1 VRYQSY
7 FNSAL
12 TIINAYKGGAPLVHH
27 LKQYFAAHKK
37 HGSTDRRTIAHLCYT
52 YYRLGAS
59 IKEFDTDKGLQL
71 AIFLC
76 EAKPGNWA
84 LLFEPS
90 WIAAWNAPD
99 GSSVATFDQKL
110 DFIKDVYPGYNLASI
125 FAFAAHLSFGV
136 DAPAFNRSHLTQP
149 DLFIRIRPKQ
159 EAAVMGKLNKAQI
172 TFEKITDTCYRLPS
186 GTKLDEVLLINKEAV
201 IQDYSSQQIAGMY
214 ALATAF
220 ADSKK
225 RIWDCCAAS
234 GGKSILAVDT
244 FGQIKLTA
252 SDMRATILRN
262 LQTRFAAAG
271 MSGYQSFA
279 VDLTSAHDL
288 SNFAKLA
295 DFIICDAPCTGSG
308 TWGRTPEHLAFFDEA
323 SIDNFRQ
330 LQQTIIS
337 NTIPYVAVGGYFLY
351 STCSVF
357 AAENEGQVKFIETN
371 FPEFKL
377 LHQQLFT
384 GYAGKADTMFA
395 ALFQKK

>member
-1 VRYQSY
+1 M
-7 FNSAL
+7 
-12 TIINAYKGGAPLVHH
+12 HH

-90 WIAAWNAPD
+90 WLAAWGPL
-99 GSSVATFDQKL
+99 DQKL
-110 DFIKDVYPGYNLASI
+110 DFIKEVYPGYNLASI
-125 FAFAAHLSFGV
+125 FSFAAHLSSGV

-159 EAAVMGKLNKAQI
+159 EAAVTGKLNKAQI
-172 TFEKITDTCYRLPS
+172 IFEKISDSCYRLPS
-186 GTKLDEVLLINKEAV
+186 GTKLDEVLLINKEVV
-201 IQDYSSQQIAGMY
+201 IQDYSSQQIGSMY
-214 ALATAF
+214 ALAAAF
-220 ADSKK
+220 AYSKK

-252 SDMRATILRN
+252 SDMRASILRN

-337 NTIPYVAVGGYFLY
+337 NTVPYVAVGGYFLY

-357 AAENEGQVKFIETN
+357 AAENEGQVKFMETN
-371 FPEFKL
+371 FPEFEL

-384 GYAGKADTMFA
+384 GYAEKADTMFA

>member
-1 VRYQSY
+1 MRYQSY

-84 LLFEPS
+84 LLFEPN
-90 WIAAWNAPD
+90 WLAAW
-99 GSSVATFDQKL
+99 GSLEQKL
-110 DFIKDVYPGYNLASI
+110 DFIKEVYPGYNLASI
-125 FAFAAHLSFGV
+125 FPFAAHLSSSV

-159 EAAVMGKLNKAQI
+159 EAAVVAKLIKAQI

-186 GTKLDEVLLINKEAV
+186 GTKLEEVLLINKEVV

-252 SDMRATILRN
+252 SDMRASILRN

-308 TWGRTPEHLAFFDEA
+308 TWGRTPEHLAFFDEV

-330 LQQTIIS
+330 LQQNIIT

-351 STCSVF
+351 ITCSVF
-357 AAENEGQVKFIETN
+357 AAENEGQVKFMETN
-371 FPEFKL
+371 FPEFEL

-384 GYAGKADTMFA
+384 GYEGKADTLFA
-395 ALFQKK
+395 ALLKRK

>member
-1 VRYQSY
+1 MRYQSY

-12 TIINAYKGGAPLVHH
+12 TIINAYKGGAPLMHH

-37 HGSTDRRTIAHLCYT
+37 HGSTDRRTIAHVCYT

-90 WIAAWNAPD
+90 WIAAW
-99 GSSVATFDQKL
+99 GLLEQKL
-110 DFIKDVYPGYNLASI
+110 DFIKEVYPGYNLASI
-125 FAFAAHLSFGV
+125 FSFAAHLSSSV

-172 TFEKITDTCYRLPS
+172 AFEKITDTCYRLPN

-201 IQDYSSQQIAGMY
+201 IQDYSSQQIGSMY

-252 SDMRATILRN
+252 SDMRASILRN

-279 VDLTSAHDL
+279 LDLTSAHDL

-337 NTIPYVAVGGYFLY
+337 NTLPYVAINGYFLY

-357 AAENEGQVKFIETN
+357 AAENEGQVKFMETN
-371 FPEFKL
+371 FPEFEL

-384 GYAGKADTMFA
+384 GYEGKADTLFA
-395 ALFQKK
+395 ALLKRK

>member
-90 WIAAWNAPD
+90 WLAAW
-99 GSSVATFDQKL
+99 GLLEQKL
-110 DFIKDVYPGYNLASI
+110 DFIKEVYPGYNLASI
-125 FAFAAHLSFGV
+125 FAFAAHLSTSV
-136 DAPAFNRSHLTQP
+136 DAPAFNRSHLIQP

-159 EAAVMGKLNKAQI
+159 EAVVVGKLNKAQI
-172 TFEKITDTCYRLPS
+172 AFEKITDSCYRLPS

-201 IQDYSSQQIAGMY
+201 IQDYSSQQIGSMY

-252 SDMRATILRN
+252 SDMRASILRN

-271 MSGYQSFA
+271 MAGYQSFA

-337 NTIPYVAVGGYFLY
+337 NTLPYVAVNGYFLY

-357 AAENEGQVKFIETN
+357 AAENEGQVKFMETN
-371 FPEFKL
+371 FPEFEL
-377 LHQQLFT
+377 VHQQLFT
-384 GYAGKADTMFA
+384 GYEGKADTLFA
-395 ALFQKK
+395 ALLKRK

>member
-84 LLFEPS
+84 LLFEPN
-90 WIAAWNAPD
+90 WLAAW
-99 GSSVATFDQKL
+99 GSLEQKL
-110 DFIKDVYPGYNLASI
+110 DFIKEVYPGYNLASI
-125 FAFAAHLSFGV
+125 FPFAAHLSSSV

-159 EAAVMGKLNKAQI
+159 EAAVVAKLIKAQI

-186 GTKLDEVLLINKEAV
+186 GTKLEEVLLINKEVV

-252 SDMRATILRN
+252 SDMRASILRN

-271 MSGYQSFA
+271 MNGYQSFA

-308 TWGRTPEHLAFFDEA
+308 TWGRTPEHLAFFDEV

-330 LQQTIIS
+330 LQQNIIT

-351 STCSVF
+351 ITCSVF
-357 AAENEGQVKFIETN
+357 AAENEGQVKFMETN
-371 FPEFKL
+371 FPEFEL

-384 GYAGKADTMFA
+384 GYEGKADTLFA
-395 ALFQKK
+395 ALLKRK

>member
-1 VRYQSY
+1 MRYQSY

-76 EAKPGNWA
+76 EAKPGNWSF
-84 LLFEPS
+84 LFEPN
-90 WIAAWNAPD
+90 WLAAWN
-99 GSSVATFDQKL
+99 SSDVSLDQKL
-110 DFIKDVYPGYNLASI
+110 AFIKEQLPGYEIESI
-125 FAFAAHLSFGV
+125 FPFTAHLSTGV
-136 DAPAFNRSHLTQP
+136 DATAFNRSHLLQP
-149 DLFIRIRPKQ
+149 DLFIRIRPKH
-159 EAAVMGKLNKAQI
+159 EDAVVSKLHKAQI
-172 TFEKITDTCYRLPS
+172 NFEKISTSCLRLAS

-201 IQDYSSQQIAGMY
+201 IQDYSSQQIGNVY
-214 ALATAF
+214 ALATEF

-225 RIWDCCAAS
+225 RVWDACAAS
-234 GGKSILAVDT
+234 GGKSILAVDLL
-244 FGQIKLTA
+244 GQIKLTA
-252 SDMRATILRN
+252 SDMRASILRN
-262 LQTRFAAAG
+262 LQTRFTAAG
-271 MSGYQSFA
+271 MGAYQSFA

-295 DFIICDAPCTGSG
+295 DFIICDAPCSGSG

-323 SIDNFRQ
+323 SIDNYRQ
-330 LQQTIIS
+330 LQQSIIA
-337 NTIPYVAVGGYFLY
+337 NTLPYVAVNGYFLY

-357 AAENEGQVKFIETN
+357 AAENEAQVKFITTN
-371 FPEFKL
+371 FPAFKL
-377 LHQQLFT
+377 VHQQLFT
-384 GYAGKADTMFA
+384 GYNQKADTMFA

>member
-1 VRYQSY
+1 M
-7 FNSAL
+7 
-12 TIINAYKGGAPLVHH
+12 HH

-37 HGSTDRRTIAHLCYT
+37 HGSTDRRIIAHLCYT

-84 LLFEPS
+84 VLFEPS
-90 WIAAWNAPD
+90 WLAAWNAAN
-99 GSSVATFDQKL
+99 GSALATLDQKL
-110 DFIKDVYPGYNLASI
+110 AFIKEVYPGYLPQSI
-125 FAFAAHLSFGV
+125 FPFAAQLSTGV

-159 EAAVMGKLNKAQI
+159 EAAVIGKLNKAQI
-172 TFEKITDTCYRLPS
+172 TFEKITDTCYSLLS
-186 GTKLDEVLLINKEAV
+186 GTKLDEVLLVNKEVV
-201 IQDYSSQQIAGMY
+201 IQDYSSQQIQGMY
-214 ALATAF
+214 TLATDF
-220 ADSKK
+220 AGSKK

-234 GGKSILAVDT
+234 GGKSILAVDV

-252 SDMRATILRN
+252 SDMRASILRN

-271 MSGYQSFA
+271 MNGYQSFA

-288 SNFAKLA
+288 SNFAKLS

-323 SIDNFRQ
+323 TIDNYRQ
-330 LQQTIIS
+330 LQQTIIT
-337 NTIPYVAVGGYFLY
+337 NTIPYVAVNGYFLY

-357 AAENEGQVKFIETN
+357 ALENEGQVKFMETN
-371 FPEFKL
+371 FPEFEL
-377 LHQQLFT
+377 VHQQLYT
-384 GYAGKADTMFA
+384 GYDQKADTMFA
-395 ALFQKK
+395 ALFKRK

>member
-1 VRYQSY
+1 M
-7 FNSAL
+7 
-12 TIINAYKGGAPLVHH
+12 HH

-37 HGSTDRRTIAHLCYT
+37 HGSTDRRTIAHVCYT

-90 WIAAWNAPD
+90 WLAAW
-99 GSSVATFDQKL
+99 GLLEQKL
-110 DFIKDVYPGYNLASI
+110 DFIKEVYPGYNLASI
-125 FAFAAHLSFGV
+125 FPFAAHLSSSV
-136 DAPAFNRSHLTQP
+136 DAPAFNRSHLIQP

-201 IQDYSSQQIAGMY
+201 IQDYSSQQIGSMY

-252 SDMRATILRN
+252 SDMRASILRN

-271 MSGYQSFA
+271 MAGYQSFA

-337 NTIPYVAVGGYFLY
+337 NTLPYVAVNGYFLY

-357 AAENEGQVKFIETN
+357 AAENEGQVKFMETN
-371 FPEFKL
+371 FPEFEL
-377 LHQQLFT
+377 VHQQLFT
-384 GYAGKADTMFA
+384 GYEGKADTLFA
-395 ALFQKK
+395 ALLKRK

>member
-1 VRYQSY
+1 M
-7 FNSAL
+7 
-12 TIINAYKGGAPLVHH
+12 HH

-59 IKEFDTDKGLQL
+59 ITNFDTDKGLQL

-90 WIAAWNAPD
+90 WLAAWVASD
-99 GSSVATFDQKL
+99 GSSVATLDQKL
-110 DFIKDVYPGYNLASI
+110 DFIKEVYPGYNPATI
-125 FAFAAHLSFGV
+125 FPFAAHLSEGM
-136 DAPAFNRSHLTQP
+136 DATAFNRSHLLQP

-159 EAAVMGKLNKAQI
+159 EDVVVSKLKKAEI
-172 TFEKITDTCYRLPS
+172 TFEKITDTCYRLAS
-186 GTKLDEVLLINKEAV
+186 GIKLDELLLINKEAV
-201 IQDYSSQQIAGMY
+201 IQDYSSQQIGNVY
-214 ALATAF
+214 ALATEF

-225 RIWDCCAAS
+225 RVWDACAAS
-234 GGKSILAVDT
+234 GGKSILAVDLL
-244 FGQIKLTA
+244 GQIKLTA
-252 SDMRATILRN
+252 SDMRASILRN

-271 MSGYQSFA
+271 MGAYQSFA

-295 DFIICDAPCTGSG
+295 DFIICDAPCSGSG

-323 SIDNFRQ
+323 SIDNYRQ
-330 LQQTIIS
+330 LQQSIIT
-337 NTIPYVAVGGYFLY
+337 NTLPYVAVNGYFLY

-357 AAENEGQVKFIETN
+357 AAENEAQVKFITTN
-371 FPEFKL
+371 FTEFKL
-377 LHQQLFT
+377 VHQQLFT
-384 GYAGKADTMFA
+384 GYTKKADTMFA

>member
-90 WIAAWNAPD
+90 WLAAWNAPD
-99 GSSVATFDQKL
+99 GSSVATLDQKL
-110 DFIKDVYPGYNLASI
+110 DFIKEVYPGYNLASI
-125 FAFAAHLSFGV
+125 FSFAAHLSTGV
-136 DAPAFNRSHLTQP
+136 DASAFNRSHLTQP

-159 EAAVMGKLNKAQI
+159 EAVVMGKLNKAQI
-172 TFEKITDTCYRLPS
+172 AFEKITDSCFSLPS

-201 IQDYSSQQIAGMY
+201 IQDYSSQQIGSMY
-214 ALATAF
+214 TLATAF

-271 MSGYQSFA
+271 IAGYQSFA

-323 SIDNFRQ
+323 AIDNFRQ

-337 NTIPYVAVGGYFLY
+337 NTIPYVAVNGYFLY

>member
-1 VRYQSY
+1 M
-7 FNSAL
+7 
-12 TIINAYKGGAPLVHH
+12 HH

-90 WIAAWNAPD
+90 WMAAW
-99 GSSVATFDQKL
+99 GSVGQKL

-125 FAFAAHLSFGV
+125 FPFAAHLSTSV
-136 DAPAFNRSHLTQP
+136 DATAFNRSHLTQP

-159 EAAVMGKLNKAQI
+159 EAVVMGKLNKAQI
-172 TFEKITDTCYRLPS
+172 TFEKITDSCYRLPS
-186 GTKLDEVLLINKEAV
+186 GTKLDEVLLINKEVV
-201 IQDYSSQQIAGMY
+201 IQDYSSQQIGSMY
-214 ALATAF
+214 ALATGF

-252 SDMRATILRN
+252 SDMRASILRN

-330 LQQTIIS
+330 LQQTIIT

-357 AAENEGQVKFIETN
+357 AAENEGQVKFMETN
-371 FPEFKL
+371 FPEFEL

-384 GYAGKADTMFA
+384 GYEGKADTLFA
-395 ALFQKK
+395 ALLKRK

>member
-1 VRYQSY
+1 MRYQSY

-59 IKEFDTDKGLQL
+59 IKDFDTDKGLQL

-76 EAKPGNWA
+76 EAKPGNWRF
-84 LLFEPS
+84 LFEPN
-90 WIAAWNAPD
+90 WLAAWD
-99 GSSVATFDQKL
+99 SSDVSLDQKL
-110 DFIKDVYPGYNLASI
+110 AFIKERLPGYEIESI
-125 FAFAAHLSFGV
+125 FPFAAHLSEGM
-136 DAPAFNRSHLTQP
+136 DATAFNRSHLLQP

-159 EAAVMGKLNKAQI
+159 EDAVVSKLHKAQI
-172 TFEKITDTCYRLPS
+172 NFEKISASCLRLAS

-201 IQDYSSQQIAGMY
+201 IQDYSSQQIGNVY
-214 ALATAF
+214 ALATEF
-220 ADSKK
+220 TDSKK
-225 RIWDCCAAS
+225 RVWDACAAS
-234 GGKSILAVDT
+234 GGKSILAVDLL
-244 FGQIKLTA
+244 GQIKLTA
-252 SDMRATILRN
+252 SDMRASILRN
-262 LQTRFAAAG
+262 LQTRFTAAG
-271 MSGYQSFA
+271 MGAYQSFA

-295 DFIICDAPCTGSG
+295 DFIICDAPCSGSG

-323 SIDNFRQ
+323 SIDNYRQ
-330 LQQTIIS
+330 LQQSIIT
-337 NTIPYVAVGGYFLY
+337 NTLPYVALNGYFLY

-357 AAENEGQVKFIETN
+357 AAENEAQVKFITTN
-371 FPEFKL
+371 FTAFKL
-377 LHQQLFT
+377 VHQQLFT
-384 GYAGKADTMFA
+384 GYTKKADTMFA

>member
-12 TIINAYKGGAPLVHH
+12 TIINSYKGGAPLVHH

-52 YYRLGAS
+52 YYRLGVS

-90 WIAAWNAPD
+90 WIAAWNASD
-99 GSSVATFDQKL
+99 GSLDKKL
-110 DFIKDVYPGYNLASI
+110 DFIKEVYPGYNPSAI
-125 FAFAAHLSFGV
+125 FPFAAHLSSGV
-136 DAPAFNRSHLTQP
+136 DAPAFNRSHLIQP
-149 DLFIRIRPKQ
+149 DLFVRIRPKH
-159 EAAVMGKLNKAQI
+159 EDVVASKLNKAQI
-172 TFEKITDTCYRLPS
+172 NFEKITASCLRLAS

-201 IQDYSSQQIAGMY
+201 IQDYSSQQIADMY
-214 ALATAF
+214 ALAVEF

-252 SDMRATILRN
+252 SDMRASILRN

-288 SNFAKLA
+288 RNFAKLA
-295 DFIICDAPCTGSG
+295 DLIICDAPCTGSG

-330 LQQTIIS
+330 LQQTIIT
-337 NTIPYVAVGGYFLY
+337 NTLHYVAVNGYFLY

-357 AAENEGQVKFIETN
+357 AAENEAQVKFITNN
-371 FPEFKL
+371 FPDFKL
-377 LHQQLFT
+377 VHQQLFT
-384 GYAGKADTMFA
+384 CYTQKADTMFT

>member
-1 VRYQSY
+1 MRYQSY

-12 TIINAYKGGAPLVHH
+12 TIINAYKGGVPLVHH
-27 LKQYFAAHKK
+27 LKQYFTAHKK

-76 EAKPGNWA
+76 EANPGNWA

-90 WIAAWNAPD
+90 WLAAW
-99 GSSVATFDQKL
+99 GSLEQKL
-110 DFIKDVYPGYNLASI
+110 DFIKQVYPGYNLVSI
-125 FAFAAHLSFGV
+125 FPFAAHLSTSV
-136 DAPAFNRSHLTQP
+136 DAPAFNRSHLIQP

-172 TFEKITDTCYRLPS
+172 AFEKITDNCYRLPS
-186 GTKLDEVLLINKEAV
+186 GTKLDEVLLINKEVV
-201 IQDYSSQQIAGMY
+201 IQDYSSQQIGSMY

-252 SDMRATILRN
+252 SDMRASILRN

-295 DFIICDAPCTGSG
+295 DFIICDAPCSGSG

-330 LQQTIIS
+330 LQQTIIT
-337 NTIPYVAVGGYFLY
+337 NTIPYVAVNGYFLY

-384 GYAGKADTMFA
+384 GYEGKADTLFA
-395 ALFQKK
+395 ALLKRK